1 MDGRKRRAV
10 RSCLRFRIHECE
22 DSQSCDCR
30 QLIGRISLFGKRRK
44 IPPTHT
50 EDGNGGK
57 KTENIM
63 ENPRKKDEA
72 EGIKNGQLGRWRNVK
87 NYIICAEKC
96 AYIFPIRKADQVESF
111 VRIPTLLSIYFLFY
125 AKLLRFTIHCIFN
138 LVGFSLGYG
147 FELSFSGSL
156 QDINEQRHKGVQIA
170 NSKGPRHINKDFIS
184 FICYILL
191 FVSFFFFVFL

>member
-1 MDGRKRRAV
+1 
-10 RSCLRFRIHECE
+10 
-22 DSQSCDCR
+22 
-30 QLIGRISLFGKRRK
+30 
-44 IPPTHT
+44 
-50 EDGNGGK
+50 
-57 KTENIM
+57 M

-191 FVSFFFFVFL
+191 FVSFFFFFVGWQWPANVLSLILFISAFVKLEK